1 MCSLTCY
8 LQMLALTKNGGS
20 RVYDDDTDDVNVMD
34 EYITGQDAPDKLI
47 VRRFRKDGH
56 DQIG

>member
-1 MCSLTCY
+1 MI
-8 LQMLALTKNGGS
+8 ALTKNGGS

-34 EYITGQDAPDKLI
+34 TYVTGQDAPDKLR
-47 VRRFRKDGH
+47 VKRLRRDGH